1 MSSPETGKRSTL
13 IPLFER
19 GDVYYNLQ
27 GSTPEGVLGSLT
39 KLAKLP
45 KSVDRAAL
53 KAALLAREGLGS
65 TAIGNGFAIP
75 HPRQRLLEDAGTGL
89 VAVGYLDEPVAWD
102 APDGMPVTIVFLLLS
117 SSADEHLT
125 ALSGLA
131 CLANDQAFRTL
142 VEGQPVKSAI
152 IDFLKSRKP
161 CA

>member
-1 MSSPETGKRSTL
+1 MSVNNKTVIAE
-13 IPLFER
+13 LFAR

-27 GSTPEGVLGSLT
+27 GSTPEAVIGSLA

-45 KSVDRAAL
+45 KGVDRAAL
-53 KAALLAREGLGS
+53 KAALMSREGLGS

-75 HPRQRLLEDAGTGL
+75 HPRQRLIAEAGSGFI
-89 VAVGYLDEPVAWD
+89 AVGYLDEPVEWGS
-102 APDGMPVTIVFLLLS
+102 PDGAPVTTVFLLLS

-131 CLANDQAFRTL
+131 CLANDAAFRAL
-142 VEGQPVKSAI
+142 VENQPVKQAI
-152 IDFLKSRKP
+152 IDFLKSKKP

>member
-1 MSSPETGKRSTL
+1 MSENNKA
-13 IPLFER
+13 IVAELFAR

-27 GSTPEGVLGSLT
+27 GATPEEVIGSLA

-45 KSVDRAAL
+45 KGVDRAAL
-53 KAALLAREGLGS
+53 KAALLAREALGS

-75 HPRQRLLEDAGTGL
+75 HPRQRLWAEAGTGF

-102 APDGMPVTIVFLLLS
+102 APDGAPVTTVFLLLS

-131 CLANDQAFRTL
+131 CLANDASFEAL
-142 VEGQPVKSAI
+142 IENQPVKKAI
-152 IDFLKSRKP
+152 LDFLKSGKP

>member
-1 MSSPETGKRSTL
+1 MSENNKA
-13 IPLFER
+13 IIAELFAR

-27 GSTPEGVLGSLT
+27 GSTPEAVIGSLA

-45 KSVDRAAL
+45 KGVDREAL
-53 KAALLAREGLGS
+53 KAALLAREALGS

-75 HPRQRLLEDAGTGL
+75 HPRQRLLSEAGAGF

-102 APDGMPVTIVFLLLS
+102 APDGAPVTTVFLLMS

-131 CLANDQAFRTL
+131 CLANDAAFRTL
-142 VEGQPVKSAI
+142 VENQPVKQAI
-152 IDFLKSRKP
+152 IEFFNARKS

>member
-1 MSSPETGKRSTL
+1 MSENNKA
-13 IPLFER
+13 IIAELFAR

-27 GSTPEGVLGSLT
+27 GSTPEAVIGSLA

-45 KSVDRAAL
+45 KGVDRAAL
-53 KAALLAREGLGS
+53 KAALMSREGLGS

-75 HPRQRLLEDAGTGL
+75 HPRQRLIAEAGSGFI
-89 VAVGYLDEPVAWD
+89 AVGYLDEPVEWGS
-102 APDGMPVTIVFLLLS
+102 PDGAPVTTVFLLLS

-131 CLANDQAFRTL
+131 CLANDAAFRTL
-142 VEGQPVKSAI
+142 VENQPVKQAI
-152 IDFLKSRKP
+152 IEFFNARKS

>member
-1 MSSPETGKRSTL
+1 MNVDKNGVFAE
-13 IPLFER
+13 LFAR

-27 GSTPEGVLGSLT
+27 GSTPEAVIGSLA

-45 KSVDRAAL
+45 KGVDRTAL

-75 HPRQRLLEDAGTGL
+75 HPRQRLLAEADTGF
-89 VAVGYLDEPVAWD
+89 VAVGYLDEPVEWG
-102 APDGMPVTIVFLLLS
+102 APDGAPVTTVFLLLS

-131 CLANDQAFRTL
+131 CLANDTAFRAL
-142 VEGQPVKSAI
+142 VENQPVKQAI
-152 IDFLKSRKP
+152 VDFLKSKKS

>member
-1 MSSPETGKRSTL
+1 MSANTKAIVAE
-13 IPLFER
+13 LFDR

-27 GSTPEGVLGSLT
+27 GSTPEAVIGSLA

-45 KSVDRAAL
+45 KGVDRAAL
-53 KAALLAREGLGS
+53 RAALLAREGLGS

-75 HPRQRLLEDAGTGL
+75 HPRQRLLAEAGTGF
-89 VAVGYLDEPVAWD
+89 VAVGYLDEPVTWD
-102 APDGMPVTIVFLLLS
+102 APDGAPVTTVFLLLS

-142 VEGQPVKSAI
+142 VENQPVKQAI
-152 IDFLKSRKP
+152 IDFLDARKS

>member
-1 MSSPETGKRSTL
+1 MSENNKA
-13 IPLFER
+13 IIAELFAR

-27 GSTPEGVLGSLT
+27 GSTPEAVIGSLA

-45 KSVDRAAL
+45 KGVDRAAL
-53 KAALLAREGLGS
+53 KAALMSREGLGS

-75 HPRQRLLEDAGTGL
+75 HPRQRLLSEAGAGF

-102 APDGMPVTIVFLLLS
+102 APDGAPVTTVFLLLS

-131 CLANDQAFRTL
+131 CLANDAAFRAL
-142 VEGQPVKSAI
+142 VENQPVKQAI
-152 IDFLKSRKP
+152 IDFLKSKKP

>member
-1 MSSPETGKRSTL
+1 MSATTKAIVAE
-13 IPLFER
+13 LFER

-27 GSTPEGVLGSLT
+27 GSTPEEVIGSLA

-45 KSVDRAAL
+45 KGVDRAAF
-53 KAALLAREGLGS
+53 KAALLAREKLGS

-75 HPRQRLLEDAGTGL
+75 HPRQRLLAEEGAGF
-89 VAVGYLDEPVAWD
+89 VAIGYLDEPVAWD
-102 APDGMPVTIVFLLLS
+102 APDGAPVTTVFLLLS

-131 CLANDQAFRTL
+131 CLANDTAFRAL
-142 VEGQPVKSAI
+142 VENQPVKQAI
-152 IDFLKSRKP
+152 IDFLKSRKS